1 MFGAYRSRSGSNEGT
16 AQPAPFGLAFCPV
29 ERWREWLMA
38 RRSGSRWTHPVL
50 VRHAEERS
58 GDLQNRIADAI
69 TRFAG
74 SMPFVYIHIVWFTLW
89 IALGVE
95 KFPFGLLTML
105 VSLEAIFLSTFVMIS
120 QNRADEKRAEL
131 AEHHWRLDQAEEK
144 QNEELILISRQIL
157 EVTNEIHSLTKGG
170 ATPS

>member
-1 MFGAYRSRSGSNEGT
+1 M
-16 AQPAPFGLAFCPV
+16 
-29 ERWREWLMA
+29 ERGRDPT
-38 RRSGSRWTHPVL
+38 WTHPVL
-50 VRHAEERS
+50 VRQAEERA
-58 GDLQNRIADAI
+58 GNLQDRIADAI

-74 SMPFVYIHIVWFTLW
+74 SMPFVYVHIVWFGLW

-120 QNRADEKRAEL
+120 QNRADEKRALL
-131 AEHHWRLDQAEEK
+131 AEHQWQLVQAEGR
-144 QNEELILISRQIL
+144 QNEELIATSRQIL
-157 EVTNEIHSLTKGG
+157 ELTKEIHSLPKGSN